1 MEYLTKTIA
10 DLDVQ
15 RLIALKVST
24 TVQTFKRVSP
34 EIPSGQSTVMI
45 WYMYEQE

>member
-15 RLIALKVST
+15 QLIALKVST
-24 TVQTFKRVSP
+24 TIQTFKRVSP
-34 EIPSGQSTVMI
+34 EIPSGQKHSQDFLVHV
-45 WYMYEQE
+45 